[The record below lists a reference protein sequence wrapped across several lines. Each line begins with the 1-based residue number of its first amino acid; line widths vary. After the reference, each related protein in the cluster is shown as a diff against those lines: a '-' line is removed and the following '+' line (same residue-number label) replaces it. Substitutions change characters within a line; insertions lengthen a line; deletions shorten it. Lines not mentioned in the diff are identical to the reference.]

1 MSAVLKDGILLV
13 NKPAGM
19 TSFDVVYKVRKLLQ
33 AEKVGHTGTLDPN
46 ATGLLVMLVNK
57 AVKANQ
63 FLVHATKEYIAELQL
78 GQLTDTKDIWG
89 KVLAEKPIVFPT
101 EEQVT
106 STFQRFIGLQHQQV
120 PIVSSVRV
128 DGKRLY
134 EYHREET
141 EVDLPVREIEIFEL
155 ELLSLTPNLRFR
167 VVCSA
172 GTYIRS
178 LCEDLAK
185 DLDQYGCLS
194 ALVRTKV
201 DDFRVDQAVTLE
213 QIANGEGEIHPVLR
227 ALTYKVVQAPS
238 VIDVKNGKLL
248 AIERSDDLIS
258 VVDGSTLLAIYRYD
272 EAKGAYVCVRGLW

>member
-19 TSFDVVYKVRKLLQ
+19 TSFDVVYKVRKLLN

-46 ATGLLVMLVNK
+46 ATGLLVMLINK

-63 FLVHATKEYIAELQL
+63 FLVHATKEYIAELQF
-78 GQLTDTKDIWG
+78 GQLTDTKDVWG
-89 KVLAEKPIVFPT
+89 KVIAEKPVVLPT
-101 EEQVT
+101 EAQVQA
-106 STFQRFIGLQHQQV
+106 TFKAFLGVQKQQV
-120 PIVSSVRV
+120 PAVSSVRI

-134 EYHREET
+134 EYHRDEESV
-141 EVDLPVREIEIFEL
+141 ELPIRDIEIFEL
-155 ELLSLTPNLRFR
+155 ELLSLHPTLKFR
-167 VVCSA
+167 VVCSS

-185 DLDQYGCLS
+185 AWDQYGCLLS
-194 ALVRTKV
+194 LVRTKV
-201 DDFRVDQAVTLE
+201 DDFGVENAVTLE
-213 QIANGEGEIHPVLR
+213 QLANGTPQILPVLT
-227 ALTYKVVQAPS
+227 ALHYKVVQAPS

-248 AIERSDDLIS
+248 TIERTEDTLS

-272 EAKGAYVCVRGLW
+272 EAKAAYACVRGLW